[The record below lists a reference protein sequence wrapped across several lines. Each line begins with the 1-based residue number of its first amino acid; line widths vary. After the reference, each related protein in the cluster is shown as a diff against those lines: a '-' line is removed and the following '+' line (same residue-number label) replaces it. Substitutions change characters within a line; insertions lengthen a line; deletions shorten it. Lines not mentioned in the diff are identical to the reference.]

1 MRWIREHKLISVLL
15 MALLI
20 LSVIFGVSVISGGE
34 GNGFTG
40 VINKGV
46 SAVSGGLSS
55 AAKAIRDNVTGIFS
69 YKSLQEEIDRLEE
82 ENQQLKKELA
92 EVSLDRQDL
101 EQLENLSKALDFEYT
116 DKEFKLAAADITS
129 LDGSNWTNVFT
140 IDRGTESG
148 IEKGDAV
155 VNGMGLVGRIQ
166 ETGKGWSK
174 VVSLID
180 ENCDVSFKLVR
191 DRKQL
196 GIVSGSEGGGI
207 SGYMMDAESTVSEGD
222 IIITS
227 GLGIYPEGLYIGN
240 VKNVTYN
247 SNTLMKE
254 ITVEPAVNFK
264 GLEKV
269 AVII

>member
-15 MALLI
+15 MALVV

-101 EQLENLSKALDFEYT
+101 EQLENLSKALNFEYT

-140 IDRGTESG
+140 ID
-148 IEKGDAV
+148 
-155 VNGMGLVGRIQ
+155 
-166 ETGKGWSK
+166 
-174 VVSLID
+174 
-180 ENCDVSFKLVR
+180 
-191 DRKQL
+191 
-196 GIVSGSEGGGI
+196 
-207 SGYMMDAESTVSEGD
+207 
-222 IIITS
+222 
-227 GLGIYPEGLYIGN
+227 
-240 VKNVTYN
+240 
-247 SNTLMKE
+247 
-254 ITVEPAVNFK
+254 
-264 GLEKV
+264 
-269 AVII
+269 